1 MKKIFTTLLALLL
14 VGIGNAL
21 AKDCK
26 VTYVEDPG
34 LVLGVMDFSFNS
46 VENGGT
52 VPEGTN
58 LMIILSCR
66 SGYSLKSFT
75 INGEDCMNKLD
86 DQEGIGKDFQYFIT
100 ITEDIHIDMESEVL
114 QVPVLSNVSGD
125 GKLEMYCNETLL
137 ESGDKVEYGS
147 TVTVKAVPNAGS
159 SIVKFQANDTDYLSD
174 LLMNGNEL
182 PIVVYEKTTFLAIFT
197 GSGTSDD
204 ECAVAWNVA
213 GEGRLDVRCSG
224 EEMNSGDKV
233 VKGDYIDIRAIAAEG
248 YSLTSFTI
256 NGEDRTQDLKDV
268 NKLTVQVKDPMT
280 LNAIFEADA
289 PDMTWNELAA
299 DAFAGGDGTEQSPY
313 LIETPEQLAKIA
325 NDVHLGNSTYSGV
338 YFELAADI
346 DLAGNNWLPIGY
358 NMTGNSNI
366 IFDGH
371 FEGNGHKIMNLTVQ
385 PYDDK
390 NSSGLFGATG
400 SNFTLRNLTI
410 ESGVISG
417 TAIVG
422 ALVGYNRGLIENCVN
437 KAEVECVTFYCG
449 GIVGFNSKGK
459 NNTPTVRRC
468 VNYGEITAGGSGV
481 NGMSAGGI
489 AGANSALIEECA
501 NYGTVTAPTS
511 IAGGI
516 VATFE
521 GGEIRHC
528 FNRGAVSSDTQVGGI
543 VGSIT
548 GRDGDC
554 KLYNCYSASQLESYS
569 ENQAGGVF
577 GNAIFTDPNALEA
590 RDCYY
595 DNTIF
600 SGSGMCWT
608 EDLYGKFT
616 IENLTGLSTD
626 EMKSADFVERL
637 NNETKGDVKWAV
649 DTNNEN
655 DGYPVLSD
663 ETSPS
668 GINTVKADGITVYSS
683 DGMIY
688 ISGAEAD
695 TRADVYQMS
704 GNLVYTGN
712 VASMQSRTFAT
723 GLYIVRISGNAYK
736 VIVK

>member
-371 FEGNGHKIMNLTVQ
+371 FEGNGHKIMNLTVL

-390 NSSGLFGATG
+390 NSS
-400 SNFTLRNLTI
+400 
-410 ESGVISG
+410 
-417 TAIVG
+417 
-422 ALVGYNRGLIENCVN
+422 
-437 KAEVECVTFYCG
+437 
-449 GIVGFNSKGK
+449 
-459 NNTPTVRRC
+459 
-468 VNYGEITAGGSGV
+468 
-481 NGMSAGGI
+481 
-489 AGANSALIEECA
+489 
-501 NYGTVTAPTS
+501 
-511 IAGGI
+511 
-516 VATFE
+516 
-521 GGEIRHC
+521 
-528 FNRGAVSSDTQVGGI
+528 
-543 VGSIT
+543 
-548 GRDGDC
+548 
-554 KLYNCYSASQLESYS
+554 
-569 ENQAGGVF
+569 
-577 GNAIFTDPNALEA
+577 
-590 RDCYY
+590 
-595 DNTIF
+595 
-600 SGSGMCWT
+600 
-608 EDLYGKFT
+608 
-616 IENLTGLSTD
+616 
-626 EMKSADFVERL
+626 
-637 NNETKGDVKWAV
+637 
-649 DTNNEN
+649 
-655 DGYPVLSD
+655 
-663 ETSPS
+663 
-668 GINTVKADGITVYSS
+668 
-683 DGMIY
+683 
-688 ISGAEAD
+688 
-695 TRADVYQMS
+695 
-704 GNLVYTGN
+704 
-712 VASMQSRTFAT
+712 
-723 GLYIVRISGNAYK
+723 
-736 VIVK
+736 

>member
-1 MKKIFTTLLALLL
+1 M
-14 VGIGNAL
+14 
-21 AKDCK
+21 
-26 VTYVEDPG
+26 
-34 LVLGVMDFSFNS
+34 LGVMDFSFNS

-449 GIVGFNSKGK
+449 GIVGFNSKGD

-511 IAGGI
+511 LVGGI

-528 FNRGAVSSDTQVGGI
+528 FNRGAVSSDMQVGGI

-569 ENQAGGVF
+569 ENEAGGVF
-577 GNAIFTDPNALEA
+577 GNAIFMDPNALEV

-600 SGSGMCWT
+600 SGPGMCWT

-637 NNETKGDVKWAV
+637 NNETKGGVKWAV
-649 DTNNEN
+649 RHQHRQGRRHNCIFFGRN
-655 DGYPVLSD
+655 DLRIRRRSRHTGRCISDVRQPCIYRQCGKHAVAHVCNRPVHRKD
-663 ETSPS
+663 FRKRVQ
-668 GINTVKADGITVYSS
+668 GDCK
-683 DGMIY
+683 
-688 ISGAEAD
+688 
-695 TRADVYQMS
+695 
-704 GNLVYTGN
+704 
-712 VASMQSRTFAT
+712 
-723 GLYIVRISGNAYK
+723 ISGNATQSS
-736 VIVK
+736 VITNGASSWMRHLSLWMAHTPTKNTCFARTFPMRCKRPPFAL